1 MVIYKMKTR
10 IAPTP
15 SGFLHVGNAVSF
27 LITYCLAKS
36 ENGKLL
42 LRIDDLD
49 RERYRKEYV
58 EDIFYALD
66 WLGIQY
72 DEGPSSVADFDK
84 YWSQHQRLSLY
95 DDALKSFLEQ
105 EWVYACDCTRKDLVA
120 SGNYPVYD
128 GKCRDLKKSFLK
140 NMAWRWRIKENTSI
154 HWIDLIQADTTVN
167 LSKQMG
173 DFVVK
178 QKNGLPSYQLGSY
191 VDDLHFNITHII
203 RGADLLTSTAAQLC
217 MATHWQS
224 TAFQHIYFG
233 HHPLITDKNGNKLSK
248 SAGSESLKSLR
259 EPGKTPLTIIEIVRK
274 MLGLPDEKIK
284 TTEELLFL
292 CFAYKPFMNEK
303 IRSI

>member
-1 MVIYKMKTR
+1 MKTR

-15 SGFLHVGNAVSF
+15 NGFLHTGNAVSF
-27 LITYCLAKS
+27 LLTYCLAKS
-36 ENGKLL
+36 GNGKLL

-72 DEGPSSVADFDK
+72 DEGPSSLADFDK

-95 DDALKSFLEQ
+95 DLALKSALEQ
-105 EWVYACDCTRKDLVA
+105 EWVYACDCTRKDLMT
-120 SGNYPVYD
+120 SGNYPVYN
-128 GKCRDLKKSFLK
+128 GKCRDLKKSFHEK
-140 NMAWRWRIKENTSI
+140 SAWRWRIKEDTSI
-154 HWIDLIQADTTVN
+154 HWVDLLKPNTTVN
-167 LSKQMG
+167 LSEQMG

-203 RGADLLTSTAAQLC
+203 RGADLLTSTAAQLY
-217 MATHWQS
+217 MATCWQS
-224 TAFQHIYFG
+224 TAFQHIHFG
-233 HHPLITDKNGNKLSK
+233 HHPLITDENGHKLSK

-259 EPGKTPLTIIEIVRK
+259 ENGQTPTTIVEAVRK
-274 MLGLPDEKIK
+274 ILGLPDEKIE
-284 TTEELLFL
+284 TTEDLVKL
-292 CFAYKPFMNEK
+292 CMAYKSFLNEK
-303 IRSI
+303 I

>member
-49 RERYRKEYV
+49 RERYRKEYL

-95 DDALKSFLEQ
+95 DDVLKSSLEQ

-120 SGNYPVYD
+120 SGTYPVYD
-128 GKCRDLKKSFLK
+128 GKCRDLKKSFHEK
-140 NMAWRWRIKENTSI
+140 SAWRWRIKEDTSI
-154 HWIDLIQADTTVN
+154 HWVDLFKPNTTVN
-167 LSKQMG
+167 LFKQMG

-217 MATHWQS
+217 MATQWQS
-224 TAFQHIYFG
+224 TDFQRIHFG
-233 HHPLITDKNGNKLSK
+233 HHPLITDKNGHKLSK

-259 EPGKTPLTIIEIVRK
+259 ETLKTPLTILEIARK
-274 MLGLPDEKIK
+274 SLGLPDEKIE
-284 TTEELLFL
+284 TTPELIQL
-292 CFAYKPFMNEK
+292 CLAYKPFLNEK

>member
-49 RERYRKEYV
+49 RERYRIEYV

-95 DDALKSFLEQ
+95 DDTLKSSLEQ
-105 EWVYACDCTRKDLVA
+105 EWVYACDCTRRGLVA
-120 SGNYPVYD
+120 SGIYPVYD
-128 GKCRDLKKSFLK
+128 GKCRVLKKSFLK

-154 HWIDLIQADTTVN
+154 HWVELIKANTTVN

-173 DFVVK
+173 DFVLK

-191 VDDLHFNITHII
+191 VDDLYFNITHII
-203 RGADLLTSTAAQLC
+203 RGDDLLTSTAAQLC
-217 MATHWQS
+217 MAKHWQS
-224 TAFQHIYFG
+224 TDFQRIHFG
-233 HHPLITDKNGNKLSK
+233 HHPLITDKTGHKLSK
-248 SAGSESLKSLR
+248 SIGSKSLKSLR
-259 EPGKTPLTIIEIVRK
+259 ETGQSLLNILETVRK
-274 MLGLPDEKIK
+274 ILGLPDEKIA
-284 TTEELLFL
+284 TTEELLQL
-292 CFAYKPFMNEK
+292 CFAHKPFMNEK

>member
-49 RERYRKEYV
+49 RERYRREYV
-58 EDIFYALD
+58 DDIFYALD

-84 YWSQHQRLSLY
+84 YWAQHHRNSLY
-95 DDALKSFLEQ
+95 GDALESMLKQ
-105 EWVYACDCTRKDLVA
+105 DWVYTCDCTRKDLMA
-120 SGNYPVYD
+120 SGTYPVYD
-128 GKCRDLKKSFLK
+128 GKCRDLKKIFHEKS
-140 NMAWRWRIKENTSI
+140 AWRWRIKEDTSI
-154 HWIDLIQADTTVN
+154 HWVDLLKPNTTVN
-167 LSKQMG
+167 LSEQMG

-178 QKNGLPSYQLGSY
+178 QKNDLPSYQLGSY

-203 RGADLLTSTAAQLC
+203 RGADLLTSTAAQLY

-224 TAFQHIYFG
+224 TDFQNIQFG

-248 SAGSESLKSLR
+248 SAGSETLKSLR
-259 EPGKTPLTIIEIVRK
+259 ETGKTSLTIIEIARK
-274 MLGLPDEKIK
+274 MLGLPDEKIE
-284 TTEELLFL
+284 TTAELVQL
-292 CFAYKPFMNEK
+292 CLTYKPFLNEK

>member
-49 RERYRKEYV
+49 RERYRKEYL

-84 YWSQHQRLSLY
+84 YWSQHKRNSLY
-95 DDALKSFLEQ
+95 NDALKSMLKQ
-105 EWVYACDCTRKDLVA
+105 DWVYTCDCTRKDLVA
-120 SGNYPVYD
+120 RGNYPVYD

-140 NMAWRWRIKENTSI
+140 NMAWRWRLKEDTSI
-154 HWIDLIQADTTVN
+154 HWVDLFKANTTVN
-167 LSKQMG
+167 LSEQMG

-191 VDDLHFNITHII
+191 LDDLHFNITHII
-203 RGADLLTSTAAQLC
+203 RGADLLTSTAAQLY
-217 MATHWQS
+217 MATHWKS
-224 TAFQHIYFG
+224 NDFQRIHFG

-259 EPGKTPLTIIEIVRK
+259 ETGKNPLAILEIARK
-274 MLGLPDEKIK
+274 MLGLPDEKIG
-284 TTEELLFL
+284 TTAELVQL
-292 CFAYKPFMNEK
+292 CLAYKPFLNEK

>member
-1 MVIYKMKTR
+1 MKTR

-58 EDIFYALD
+58 DDIFYTLD

-72 DEGPSSVADFDK
+72 DEGPSSVADFDN

-95 DDALKSFLEQ
+95 DHALKSVMEQ
-105 EWVYACDCTRKDLVA
+105 GWVYACDCTRKDLMT

-128 GKCRDLKKSFLK
+128 RKCRDLKKSFLK
-140 NMAWRWRIKENTSI
+140 NMAWRWQIKEDTSI
-154 HWIDLIQADTTVN
+154 HWVDLFKTDTTVN
-167 LSKQMG
+167 LSEQMG

-203 RGADLLTSTAAQLC
+203 RGADLITSTAAQLC
-217 MATHWQS
+217 MATHWKS
-224 TAFQHIYFG
+224 TDFQRIHFG
-233 HHPLITDKNGNKLSK
+233 HHPIITDTNGHKLSK

-259 EPGKTPLTIIEIVRK
+259 ETGKTLLTIIELVRNS
-274 MLGLPDEKIK
+274 LGLPDEKIE
-284 TTEELLFL
+284 TTAELVQL
-292 CFAYKPFMNEK
+292 CLAYKPFLNEK